1 MSSYDFHVAAVYA
14 SAVFDR
20 AYLDTYFVQVLV
32 CEKMKL
38 NGEYYFA
45 IVMDRAFKVSMTYMA
60 CTC

>member
-1 MSSYDFHVAAVYA
+1 MPVLFLIMHILSG
-14 SAVFDR
+14 
-20 AYLDTYFVQVLV
+20 DTYFVQVLV

-45 IVMDRAFKVSMTYMA
+45 IVMDRAFKVSMTYMT